1 MEATFKLCHWGAA
14 SFFFLGGCH
23 VGVVSMTGDSYR
35 GRLKSPCVAVRAAL
49 ANNPVVDFSSEFL
62 LLIPLCQWTGMQT
75 ATWGEAEGLCFSVKE
90 SIDECLTLSLP
101 CLPCRHSENVQ

>member
-14 SFFFLGGCH
+14 SFFSFFFFLFLRMSRCCGY
-23 VGVVSMTGDSYR
+23 SMTGDSYR

-62 LLIPLCQWTGMQT
+62 LLIPLSQ
-75 ATWGEAEGLCFSVKE
+75 
-90 SIDECLTLSLP
+90 
-101 CLPCRHSENVQ
+101 